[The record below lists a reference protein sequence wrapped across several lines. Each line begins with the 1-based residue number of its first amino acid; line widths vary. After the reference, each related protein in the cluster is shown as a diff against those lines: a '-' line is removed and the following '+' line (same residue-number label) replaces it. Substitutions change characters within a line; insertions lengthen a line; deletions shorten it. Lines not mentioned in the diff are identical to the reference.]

1 MCIYAYP
8 LPDSDLCTHTC
19 PYRLA
24 LLGTS
29 LRIRGKPTT
38 KEKRIHSFYYLN
50 TLLTITYAGFF
61 AKSHM
66 MFFLLSSF
74 RFCPPLKNDGTSEFV
89 FEKQ

>member
-38 KEKRIHSFYYLN
+38 KEERNYSLYLH
-50 TLLTITYAGFF
+50 TLLMII
-61 AKSHM
+61 
-66 MFFLLSSF
+66 LCRIL
-74 RFCPPLKNDGTSEFV
+74 R
-89 FEKQ
+89 

>member
-29 LRIRGKPTT
+29 LRIRGKRTT
-38 KEKRIHSFYYLN
+38 KEKRIHSFY
-50 TLLTITYAGFF
+50 I
-61 AKSHM
+61 S
-66 MFFLLSSF
+66 
-74 RFCPPLKNDGTSEFV
+74 
-89 FEKQ
+89 